1 LGRREE
7 SRLNYNSRGFILRQ
21 RDYRDSD
28 KLLSIFTEKKGKI
41 TAVAKGIKKPKSS
54 LRACAQPFCHAYLH
68 LNQGRE
74 MDLLTQARLLDFYAN
89 SRSDLERSLYC
100 IYLMELLDKS
110 LLENIPL
117 PALYKT
123 LLLVLSAINEQGLN
137 PLFIRYFEAQL
148 LASLGYKPVLSHCL
162 SCNRK
167 ASSSF
172 RFSLA
177 EGGLVCPDCCE
188 EGNDVITISGE
199 TMGLLRLLS
208 EGSFQ
213 ALPRV
218 KVSPSALKELEY
230 LLEKYL
236 EYHLDRRFKLKN
248 TIRLLKKTIH
258 FEN

>member
-1 LGRREE
+1 M
-7 SRLNYNSRGFILRQ
+7 NYNTRGFILRQ

-28 KLLSIFTEKKGKI
+28 KLLSIFTEQKGKI

-54 LRACAQPFCHAYLH
+54 LRACTQPFCHAYLH
-68 LNQGRE
+68 LNQGRD
-74 MDLLTQARLLDFYAN
+74 MDLLTQGKLLDFYAN

-117 PALYKT
+117 PGLYQAL
-123 LLLVLSAINEQGLN
+123 LQVLAAINEQGLN
-137 PLFIRYFEAQL
+137 PLFIRYFEVRL
-148 LASLGYKPVLSHCL
+148 LSSLGYKPVLSRCL
-162 SCNRK
+162 SCEQK
-167 ASSSF
+167 AGAGF
-172 RFSLA
+172 HFSLS
-177 EGGLVCPDCCE
+177 EGGLICPACQRDSQDAVHV
-188 EGNDVITISGE
+188 NGE
-199 TMGLLRLLS
+199 TLGLLRLLS

-213 ALPRV
+213 TLPRV
-218 KVSPSALKELEY
+218 KASPGGLKELEN

-248 TIRLLKKTIH
+248 TIRLLKKTID

>member
-1 LGRREE
+1 
-7 SRLNYNSRGFILRQ
+7 LNYNSRGFILRQ

-28 KLLSIFTEKKGKI
+28 KLLSIFTEQKGKI

-54 LRACAQPFCHAYLH
+54 LRACAQPFCHAYFH

-74 MDLLTQARLLDFYAN
+74 MDLLTQGRLIDFYAN

-110 LLENIPL
+110 LMENTPL
-117 PALYKT
+117 PGLYHAL
-123 LLLVLSAINEQGLN
+123 LEVLTAINEQGLN
-137 PLFIRYFEAQL
+137 PLFIRYFEVRL
-148 LASLGYKPVLSHCL
+148 LASLGYKPVLSQCI

-167 ASSSF
+167 AAAGF
-172 RFSLA
+172 GFSLS
-177 EGGLVCPDCCE
+177 EGGLVCPACQGE
-188 EGNDVITISGE
+188 ANDAINVSGE
-199 TMGLLRLLS
+199 TLGILRLLS

-213 ALPRV
+213 TLPRV
-218 KVSPSALKELEY
+218 KASPGGLKEIEY

>member
-1 LGRREE
+1 M
-7 SRLNYNSRGFILRQ
+7 NYNSRGFILRQ

-28 KLLSIFTEKKGKI
+28 KLLSIFTEQKGKI

-68 LNQGRE
+68 LHQGRD
-74 MDLLTQARLLDFYAN
+74 MDLLTQGKLLDFYAN

-110 LLENIPL
+110 LMENTPL
-117 PALYKT
+117 PGLYHA
-123 LLLVLSAINEQGLN
+123 LLLVLGAINEQGLN
-137 PLFIRYFEAQL
+137 PLFIRYFEVRL

-162 SCNRK
+162 SCGQK
-167 ASSSF
+167 AGTGF
-172 RFSLA
+172 HFSLS
-177 EGGLVCPDCCE
+177 EGGLLCLACQ
-188 EGNDVITISGE
+188 GKSADVIHVGGE
-199 TMGLLRLLS
+199 TLGLLRLLS

-213 ALPRV
+213 TLPRV
-218 KVSPSALKELEY
+218 KASPGGLKELEN

-248 TIRLLKKTIH
+248 TIRLLKKTID

>member
-1 LGRREE
+1 M
-7 SRLNYNSRGFILRQ
+7 NYNSRGFILRQ

-28 KLLSIFTEKKGKI
+28 KLLSIFTEKRGKI

-54 LRACAQPFCHAYLH
+54 LRACAQPFCHAYFH

-74 MDLLTQARLLDFYAN
+74 MDLLTQGRLLDFYAN

-110 LLENIPL
+110 LLENTPL
-117 PALYKT
+117 PALYNA
-123 LLLVLSAINEQGLN
+123 LLLVLQAINEQGLN
-137 PLFIRYFEAQL
+137 PLFIRYFEVQL
-148 LASLGYKPVLSHCL
+148 LTSLGYKPVLSHCL
-162 SCNRK
+162 SCQCK
-167 ASSSF
+167 AAASF

-177 EGGLVCPDCCE
+177 EGGLVCPQCCE
-188 EGNDVITISGE
+188 EGAAFVGVSGE
-199 TMGLLRLLS
+199 TMGMLRLLS

-218 KVSPSALKELEY
+218 KASPAALRELEY

-236 EYHLDRRFKLKN
+236 EYHLERRFKLKN
-248 TIRLLKKTIH
+248 TIRLLKQTVR